1 MEIPAQKIG
10 EMPLEFYQKLNL
22 NMGSNFCMNHV
33 RGELVIYIVVCALL
47 QHPINLIFSVCPVR
61 CCKKYLSNKLFIVG
75 ENV

>member
-1 MEIPAQKIG
+1 MEILAQKIG
-10 EMPLEFYQKLNL
+10 EMPLQLYQTLNL
-22 NMGSNFCMNHV
+22 NMDVNFCMNHV